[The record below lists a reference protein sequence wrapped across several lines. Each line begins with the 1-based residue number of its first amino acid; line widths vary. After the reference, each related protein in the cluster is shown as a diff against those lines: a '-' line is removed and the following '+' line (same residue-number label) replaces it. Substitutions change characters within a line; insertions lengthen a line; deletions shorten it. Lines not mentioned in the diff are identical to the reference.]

1 MSSGELLKGLGSSDV
16 DERLA
21 ACNQLSN
28 MLSMGDSDFHVSPFV
43 GPLKDDEDEEEIEE
57 QVENEEKDH
66 NHHYISWVNLPED
79 TYYIPNAIWHKN
91 KDDLYITTLNRK
103 QNDLKFFRY
112 NLIENEST
120 LVLNDKNETW
130 VDAYDFF
137 GSPGLFNIDVL
148 NNDEIIWISERDGF
162 KHIYR
167 SRPDGQ
173 FINQIT
179 RGKW

>member
-1 MSSGELLKGLGSSDV
+1 M
-16 DERLA
+16 
-21 ACNQLSN
+21 
-28 MLSMGDSDFHVSPFV
+28 
-43 GPLKDDEDEEEIEE
+43 
-57 QVENEEKDH
+57 
-66 NHHYISWVNLPED
+66 
-79 TYYIPNAIWHKN
+79 
-91 KDDLYITTLNRK
+91 
-103 QNDLKFFRY
+103 KFFRY
-112 NLIENEST
+112 DLIENEST

-179 RGKW
+179 RGKWEVNGINAIDEENEIIYFSANFPSDQPITAP

>member
-1 MSSGELLKGLGSSDV
+1 MHEEPAV
-16 DERLA
+16 
-21 ACNQLSN
+21 
-28 MLSMGDSDFHVSPFV
+28 
-43 GPLKDDEDEEEIEE
+43 EEEIEE
-57 QVENEEKDH
+57 EPAIQEEDH

-120 LVLNDKNETW
+120 LILNDKNETW

-148 NNDEIIWISERDGF
+148 NSDEIIWISERDGF

-173 FINQIT
+173 FINHIT
-179 RGKW
+179 RGKWELNGINAIDEENEITSFPDQDINRMIEDVSKN